1 MDETVFQA
9 KIMSNPSLQK
19 YKPIVLSFWGILAI
33 TSLAMIFRSGIP
45 LNEYPSVIASTIQE
59 YGVIAPFLFIL
70 LFAIRP
76 LLFFPATVLSL
87 SAGFLFGP
95 WKAIAILIVAENL
108 SSLVSYTA
116 GKYAGKELFAKLDKS
131 NTLLHSFEKYF
142 HHNEFITILILR
154 LLFVPFDLLGYFA
167 GASNISYKSF
177 ALATFIGIIPGLV
190 TAAFLGGSAA
200 HPYYLGIAGAF
211 FILGIFISKR
221 IKKRYIKTNL

>member
-1 MDETVFQA
+1 M
-9 KIMSNPSLQK
+9 INLSLLK
-19 YKPIVLSFWGILAI
+19 YKPIILSLWAI
-33 TSLAMIFRSGIP
+33 FVIISLAMIFRSGIA
-45 LNEYPSVIASTIQE
+45 LNEYPKVIASTIQE
-59 YGVIAPFLFIL
+59 YGVLAPLLFIL

-76 LLFFPATVLSL
+76 LIFFPATLLSL

-108 SSLVSYTA
+108 SSLVSYSA

-167 GASNISYKSF
+167 GASNINYKSF

-190 TAAFLGGSAA
+190 TAAFLGGSVTN
-200 HPYYLGIAGAF
+200 PYYLGIAGAF
-211 FILGIFISKR
+211 FILGIFISKL
-221 IKKRYIKTNL
+221 IKRRYSKTTL